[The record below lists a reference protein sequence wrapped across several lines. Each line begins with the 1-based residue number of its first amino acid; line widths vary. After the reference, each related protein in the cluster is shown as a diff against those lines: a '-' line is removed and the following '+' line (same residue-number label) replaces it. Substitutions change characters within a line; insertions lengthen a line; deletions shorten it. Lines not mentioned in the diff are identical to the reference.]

1 MTHDAE
7 DIIYPDSL
15 RWVNY
20 FVENYDMV
28 QVPVLALPTP
38 MRAPVE
44 GPGGW
49 ALESAMDELAI
60 ALGIDPLDL
69 RLENFAEAEPFD
81 GRPWSSN
88 KLRARAKVGYGRAE
102 SPWAR
107 AQSGAMRVSPSVMR

>member
-38 MRAPVE
+38 MRAQNCP
-44 GPGGW
+44 
-49 ALESAMDELAI
+49 
-60 ALGIDPLDL
+60 
-69 RLENFAEAEPFD
+69 
-81 GRPWSSN
+81 
-88 KLRARAKVGYGRAE
+88 YH
-102 SPWAR
+102 
-107 AQSGAMRVSPSVMR
+107 